1 MRQEKSREI
10 PSEVSLNSRSAIVSQ
25 GFLADCM
32 VDADPNASSRAGKA
46 RGRALGIS
54 AFAQACVLTLILI
67 VPLFAVNHRITVIN
81 AVPIAPYGGMP
92 RHGSEAKPNDANHRP
107 APAHRTPTNIQ
118 LFRPPSNTNKRD
130 DADDDKGAVGS
141 RDFIPPGTPW
151 LGGGSNS
158 DRIGIIQ
165 TNGLSDGPEPPRPP
179 LETAPPVKPVAV
191 SEGAELAQLLSRVEP
206 VYPIF
211 AIHSHLEGT
220 VELRAIIG
228 RDGVVRELRVLSGN
242 PILAYA
248 AQEAV
253 KQWRF
258 RPTMLNGQP
267 VEVDT
272 FFTVV
277 FKIKQ

>member
-1 MRQEKSREI
+1 
-10 PSEVSLNSRSAIVSQ
+10 
-25 GFLADCM
+25 
-32 VDADPNASSRAGKA
+32 
-46 RGRALGIS
+46 
-54 AFAQACVLTLILI
+54 
-67 VPLFAVNHRITVIN
+67 
-81 AVPIAPYGGMP
+81 
-92 RHGSEAKPNDANHRP
+92 
-107 APAHRTPTNIQ
+107 
-118 LFRPPSNTNKRD
+118 
-130 DADDDKGAVGS
+130 
-141 RDFIPPGTPW
+141 
-151 LGGGSNS
+151 
-158 DRIGIIQ
+158 
-165 TNGLSDGPEPPRPP
+165 
-179 LETAPPVKPVAV
+179 
-191 SEGAELAQLLSRVEP
+191 VEP